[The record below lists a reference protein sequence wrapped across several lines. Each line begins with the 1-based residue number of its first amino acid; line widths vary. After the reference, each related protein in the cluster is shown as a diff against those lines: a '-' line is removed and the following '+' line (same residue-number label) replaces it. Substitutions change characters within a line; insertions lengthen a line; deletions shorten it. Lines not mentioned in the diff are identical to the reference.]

1 MHSRNHSQKRP
12 VAFRAR
18 VDKSNR
24 KTRLDVSGAISRT
37 RYSGRYARH
46 LLSLQSHPLLIN
58 EEEKILINEEEK
70 KKLCRKKRRW
80 NRHTKMSRKESHP
93 AHRQASLCRKRCTTF
108 ARENTAPS
116 PQNRQSQLAYPRRA
130 AQARTLPLQRKHEPP

>member
-1 MHSRNHSQKRP
+1 MVNCIFVSPMHSRNDSTKRP
-12 VAFRAR
+12 VAFLAR
-18 VDKSNR
+18 VDKSNP

-37 RYSGRYARH
+37 RYSGRCARH
-46 LLSLQSHPLLIN
+46 LLSLQSHPL
-58 EEEKILINEEEK
+58 LINEEEK

-130 AQARTLPLQRKHEPP
+130 AQA